1 MPLIPR
7 ASAPLQKNRPS
18 TILSVGRRAYV
29 NCRGRVALADDDG
42 RTSQNSLVDGAEV
55 EILAWRPLG
64 ARGTRYRV
72 RAQQDGH
79 EGWLAA
85 DALRQTAVAVSNE
98 PAAQDKPVAPPRP
111 APRDTHRKFGQR

>member
-7 ASAPLQKNRPS
+7 AAAPLQRHRPA

-29 NCRGRVALADDDG
+29 NCRGRVPLAEDDG
-42 RTSQNSLVDGAEV
+42 RTSQNTLADGAAV

-72 RAQQDGH
+72 RAEQDGY

-85 DALRQTAVAVSNE
+85 DALRQTAKPAPSE
-98 PAAQDKPVAPPRP
+98 PAAHVKPVAPPRP

>member
-7 ASAPLQKNRPS
+7 ASAPLQKNRPA

-29 NCRGRVALADDDG
+29 NCRGRIALADDDG
-42 RTSQNSLVDGAEV
+42 RTSQNSLADGAEV
-55 EILAWRPLG
+55 EIVAWRPLG

-72 RAQQDGH
+72 RARQEGH

-85 DALRQTAVAVSNE
+85 DALRQTAAPAPNE
-98 PAAQDKPVAPPRP
+98 PVAPEPAAPPRP
-111 APRDTHRKFGQR
+111 VPSRDTHRKFGQR

>member
-1 MPLIPR
+1 MPMIPR
-7 ASAPLQKNRPS
+7 ASAPLQKARPA

-29 NCRGRVALADDDG
+29 NCRGRIALADDDG
-42 RTSQNSLVDGAEV
+42 RTSQNSLADGAEV

-72 RAQQDGH
+72 RAQADGH

-85 DALRQTAVAVSNE
+85 DALRQTAVPASSE
-98 PAAQDKPVAPPRP
+98 PASQEKPASPPRP
-111 APRDTHRKFGQR
+111 LTRDTHRKFGQR